1 MMLYTTKK
9 NNKAWREFAETFTPP
24 GAVAFMVLNGGVR
37 DCVRSVDKTIFDPAC
52 GHGQFPCFELV
63 CKLFYQVGR
72 LDENVALRALKS
84 LYGIDIQPESVEI
97 TRRHLLASLVDA
109 YKFFTGNDFTRLD
122 EATAIVNENFICGD
136 SLKIMRQWASRQLS
150 LF

>member
-1 MMLYTTKK
+1 MMPYTTAKTDAYHK
-9 NNKAWREFAETFTPP
+9 HAEVFTPP
-24 GAVAFMVLNGGVR
+24 GVVAFMVLNGDVR

-63 CKLFYQVGR
+63 CKLFYQIGR

-84 LYGIDIQPESVEI
+84 LYGIDIQPKSVEI
-97 TRRHLLASLVDA
+97 TRRHMLAALVDA

-122 EATAIVNENFICGD
+122 EATAVVNENFICGD
-136 SLKIMRQWASRQLS
+136 SLKIMRQWANRQLP